1 MQQLNQKIQEIKFNE
16 AIINELTLQLV
27 TIKFDIPNTHNTAVP
42 TED

>member
-27 TIKFDIPNTHNTAVP
+27 TIKFDIPNMQNTAVP